1 VALIAG
7 SLALPR
13 DAWAQLPPL
22 PGNLVVTITSP
33 TSGST
38 VSGTITVSASV
49 SPLGVLVGGV
59 YSAKYQSY
67 YGLYDFN
74 HATFG
79 RLH

>member
-1 VALIAG
+1 VIDQNNEFMTFSR
-7 SLALPR
+7 SLT
-13 DAWAQLPPL
+13 
-22 PGNLVVTITSP
+22 PGWLQVQ
-33 TSGST
+33 GST
-38 VSGTITVSASV
+38 PSN
-49 SPLGVLVGGV
+49 PWGVLVGGV